1 MNRLALV
8 SCLIALLSPVFLFA
22 QAPTKP
28 SGPAP
33 SDTPAGLRMPAPPIP
48 DPPADPVPPTCPGP
62 AIEAPPAPGVRAPLP
77 GSDDPFQQTPR
88 DKTTTD
94 DLSQASAA
102 FAAKRYSQA
111 AALFVEADQRKARF
125 TDAQRE
131 EWAYCR
137 LYGVAVQ
144 LNSSTEPASGLA
156 SLKREVESA
165 AKTGSPRLK
174 PFANQLLAEIE
185 RRTPAAGPSA
195 VEPGW
200 QAFESASFRVHY
212 RGRSDLAN
220 EVLRTAEA
228 ARKAMYDRW
237 AGPVGSAWSPR
248 CDIYLHP
255 TGADYAKAT
264 GKPADQAGHSTVG
277 VKGGR
282 VVSRRI
288 DLRADESAILDGPLP
303 SEVTQVVLADL
314 FADEPLPRWAIVGM
328 AALAESPEGVAR
340 YRRAV
345 PSLLRDKKL
354 FAVGPFMD
362 RAEFPDAANVTPFYA
377 ESVSLVSYLVE
388 LRGPKAFT
396 AFLRES
402 PRRGYAK
409 ALVSHYGFKDA
420 ADLQERWV
428 KHELGGE

>member
-1 MNRLALV
+1 
-8 SCLIALLSPVFLFA
+8 
-22 QAPTKP
+22 
-28 SGPAP
+28 
-33 SDTPAGLRMPAPPIP
+33 MPAPPIP
-48 DPPADPVPPTCPGP
+48 DPPADPIPLTRPGP
-62 AIEAPPAPGVRAPLP
+62 AVETSPAAAVRPPLP
-77 GSDDPFQQTPR
+77 ATDDPFQRAPR
-88 DKTTTD
+88 DKATTD
-94 DLSQASAA
+94 DLSRASAA

-111 AALFVEADQRKARF
+111 AAHFVEADRHTERF
-125 TDAQRE
+125 TDTQRE

-144 LNSSTEPASGLA
+144 LNSGSEPTASLA

-185 RRTPAAGPSA
+185 RRGPAARPSS

-200 QAFESASFRVHY
+200 ESVESGSFRVLY
-212 RGRSDLAN
+212 KGRAVLAN
-220 EVLRTAEA
+220 EVSRTAEA
-228 ARKAMYDRW
+228 ARKAMYERW
-237 AGPVGSAWSPR
+237 AGPVGSPWTPR

-255 TGADYAKAT
+255 TGADYANAT
-264 GKPADQAGHSTVG
+264 GKPADQLGHSTVG
-277 VKGGR
+277 TKGGR

-288 DLRADESAILDGPLP
+288 DLRADEPAILDGALP
-303 SEVTQVVLADL
+303 SEVTQVALADL

-328 AALAESPEGVAR
+328 SALAESPEGVAR

-345 PSLLRDKKL
+345 PALLREKKL

-362 RAEFPDAANVTPFYA
+362 RADFPGAANVTPSFA

-388 LRGPKAFT
+388 LRGPKAFA
-396 AFLRES
+396 AFLREA

-409 ALVSHYGFKDA
+409 ALTSQYGFKDA
-420 ADLQERWV
+420 ADLQDRWV